1 MVVNAFKSQHPRRQ
15 RQMEPGLSSEFQDTR
30 GTKWTTLTEN
40 QKNNNKNTL
49 NLILLLFLF
58 IFCNVL
64 TIKNLSQ
71 KSHICKDSAWI
82 IGYRNPR
89 KQDINSLEGK

>member
-1 MVVNAFKSQHPRRQ
+1 MA
-15 RQMEPGLSSEFQDTR
+15 PGLSSEFQDT
-30 GTKWTTLTEN
+30 GGIKWTTLSKN

-64 TIKNLSQ
+64 AIRNLSQ
-71 KSHICKDSAWI
+71 KSHIYKGSAWI
-82 IGYRNPR
+82 IGHRDPR
-89 KQDINSLEGK
+89 KQDINSLQNSLAGK